1 MEKSLFNR
9 LHLIVLAVATAGLIV
24 LAVLNLRQESEFQ
37 QPDDGVWWREVQGG
51 LEAVKVLPDS
61 PAQRAGIQ
69 EGDLLTG
76 AEVLPDTAAQRSEV
90 QTQDLLSG
98 EKPLGTNSVQQTEAQ
113 GKPDSGKIAA
123 ANSSKPI
130 ERPAKKAS
138 GKGAKKGLAES
149 GKEPEAR
156 SNGELLPK
164 GAGELLRMSPI
175 AHLSDLE
182 HVLYRAGIYG
192 NAGYAITRGGV
203 PLDTP
208 VGVIPEPLDRGL
220 AQAQRI
226 IGLVYLA
233 IGIYVLFR
241 RWTAARA
248 THFYLFCLV
257 SFALCTLKYTGELN
271 GLDWTVF
278 WLNVVAEA
286 LQPAL
291 FLHFALT
298 FPEERLKN
306 IRRRWLL
313 PLIYAPG
320 AGLLGLW
327 LWAIGTRQATGLLK
341 HRLDQ
346 TGTAYDVAF
355 YVLAALLFLL
365 SYRRADT
372 PLLRQQLK
380 WVTRGTLLAVLPFTL
395 FSAVPFL
402 LDLHPPRLL
411 TDLAGLSLVFLPLT
425 FSWAI
430 VRYRLMDTDLIF
442 KRGVAYTLATGLL
455 LGAYFGVIA
464 LISVVVHNVM
474 PEAVREWGLVIAILV
489 TAAIFDPLKRR
500 IQGWVDRAFD
510 RHRYDYR
517 KALVEFGRGLSSE
530 TDLEALLNSIVE
542 RLPRTLL
549 VARVAVFLMR
559 DSGRL
564 RLAAAH
570 GLPVEVSVAQDRFGN
585 DRGGKGSL
593 QLGFLDFDQAQDHS
607 HIFLENAQAALYLP
621 PDQQRTAALL
631 DLNYYLPCRVQD
643 GATTRT
649 IAVIGL
655 GRTIG
660 GDFLSSEDVE
670 LLESLASYIGIALQ
684 NASLYARLEA
694 KIGEFE
700 RLKEFNENIVE
711 SINVGI
717 LALDLNDRIE
727 SWNAQMEAM
736 YALSRAEALGQ
747 ELGSV
752 FPTDFVD
759 AIDSFRS
766 EQGVHHLYKFRL
778 TTRAGEQRMVNIA
791 IAPLLS
797 RDFISVGRIIL
808 VDDIT
813 ERVSLESQLAQA
825 DKLSSIGLL
834 AAGVAHEINT
844 PLAVISSYAQ
854 MLAKQLKADARLG
867 PVLDK
872 ITQQSFRA
880 AEIANGLLNFSR
892 TSTTEFRET
901 NLNQVIRDTL
911 SLLEHQFKTAQ
922 ISVDLDLVEELPP
935 INGNPG
941 KLQQVFLN
949 LLLNAKEAMPEGG
962 RLRVATAVNG
972 HVEAIVTDTGAGIA
986 PEHLKRIYDPFFTT
1000 KMTPKLGDRRGTG
1013 LGLSVSYGIIQEHAG
1028 KNHVES
1034 AVGAGTTF
1042 HLEFPLLRN
1051 SVHA

>member
-1 MEKSLFNR
+1 METSLFNR
-9 LHLIVLAVATAGLIV
+9 VQATLLALATAALFV
-24 LAVLNLRQESEFQ
+24 LAVLNLIEERHFQ
-37 QPDDGVWWREVQGG
+37 QPDDGVWWREANGG
-51 LEAVKVLPDS
+51 LLAERVLPGG
-61 PAQRAGIQ
+61 PGQVAGIQ
-69 EGDLLTG
+69 AHDLLTG
-76 AEVLPDTAAQRSEV
+76 VADCASCNDNRVTR
-90 QTQDLLSG
+90 LSG
-98 EKPLGTNSVQQTEAQ
+98 L
-113 GKPDSGKIAA
+113 
-123 ANSSKPI
+123 
-130 ERPAKKAS
+130 ERA
-138 GKGAKKGLAES
+138 
-149 GKEPEAR
+149 
-156 SNGELLPK
+156 
-164 GAGELLRMSPI
+164 
-175 AHLSDLE
+175 
-182 HVLYRAGIYG
+182 LYRTGPYG
-192 NAGYAITRGGV
+192 QVFYTITRDGI

-208 VGVIPEPLDRGL
+208 VKVIPVPLDRSLALGL
-220 AQAQRI
+220 RVIGLIYLI
-226 IGLVYLA
+226 IGF
-233 IGIYVLFR
+233 YVLFR
-241 RWTAARA
+241 RWGAPRA

-257 SFALCTLKYTGELN
+257 SFAWYALKYTGKLD
-271 GLDWTVF
+271 GLDQAVF
-278 WLNVVAEA
+278 WVNTVAES

-291 FLHFALT
+291 FLHFALS
-298 FPEERLKN
+298 FPEERFKKL
-306 IRRRWLL
+306 RRRWLL
-313 PLIYAPG
+313 PLVYAPG
-320 AGLLGLW
+320 AALLGLW
-327 LWAIGTRQATGLLK
+327 IWAIETRLATGLLK

-346 TGTAYDVAF
+346 TATAYDAAF
-355 YVLAALLFLL
+355 YVLAALLFLR
-365 SYRRADT
+365 SYSQADT

-395 FSAVPFL
+395 FYAIPFL
-402 LDLHPPRLL
+402 FDLNPPRLL
-411 TDLAGLSLVFLPLT
+411 TNLAGLSLVFLPLT

-442 KRGVAYTLATGLL
+442 KRGVAYTLATGLT
-455 LGAYFGVIA
+455 LGGYFGTIA
-464 LISVVVHNVM
+464 LFAVVVHHGL
-474 PEAVREWGLVIAILV
+474 PQGAQEWGLGISFVAFAL
-489 TAAIFDPLKRR
+489 IFDPLKRR
-500 IQGWVDRAFD
+500 IQGWVDKVFD

-530 TDLEALLNSIVE
+530 TDLQALLHSIVE
-542 RLPRTLL
+542 QLPRTLL
-549 VARVAVFLMR
+549 VARVAIFLAQ
-559 DSGRL
+559 DSGL
-564 RLAAAH
+564 KLAAEH
-570 GLPVEVSVAQDRFGN
+570 GLYDEVSAAYEPLD
-585 DRGGKGSL
+585 
-593 QLGFLDFDQAQDHS
+593 LGFLDFDQANDHS
-607 HIFLENAQAALYLP
+607 HIFLENAQAALHLP
-621 PDQQRTAALL
+621 ADQQRTAALL
-631 DLNYYLPCRVQD
+631 DLNYYLPCRVAPGQIE
-643 GATTRT
+643 GSPAASRT

-655 GRTIG
+655 GRTMG

-684 NASLYARLEA
+684 NASLYARLEE

-717 LALDLNDRIE
+717 LALDLDDRIE

-736 YALSRAEALGQ
+736 YALSRAEAIGQ
-747 ELGSV
+747 ELRSV
-752 FPTDFVD
+752 FPLEFIE
-759 AIDSFRS
+759 ALEGFRN

-778 TTRAGEQRMVNIA
+778 TTRAGELRTANIA

-813 ERVSLESQLAQA
+813 ERVTLETQLAQA

-854 MLAKQLKADARLG
+854 MLSKQLRGDARLG

-892 TSTTEFRET
+892 TSTTEFRAT

-922 ISVDLDLVEELPP
+922 IEVDLDLAEDLPP
-935 INGNPG
+935 IHGNPG

-949 LLLNAKEAMPEGG
+949 LLLNAKEAMPGG
-962 RLRVATAVNG
+962 GSLRVATLANG
-972 HVEAIVTDTGAGIA
+972 NPNYIVALISDSGGGIA

-1000 KMTPKLGDRRGTG
+1000 KTTPRPGDRRGTG

-1028 KNHVES
+1028 KIHVES
-1034 AVGAGTTF
+1034 AIGAGTTF

>member
-1 MEKSLFNR
+1 METSLFNR
-9 LHLIVLAVATAGLIV
+9 LQATVLALATAGLIL
-24 LAVLNLRQESEFQ
+24 LAILNFRQEAQFQ

-51 LEAVKVLPDS
+51 LEATKVLPNS
-61 PAQRAGIQ
+61 PGQRAGIQ

-76 AEVLPDTAAQRSEV
+76 AEVLPDAPVQHPDM
-90 QTQDLLSG
+90 QTQDLLAG
-98 EKPLGTNSVQQTEAQ
+98 NKPLSASLPQRTAIQPKE
-113 GKPDSGKIAA
+113 PLPR
-123 ANSSKPI
+123 SSI
-130 ERPAKKAS
+130 VRLADLERVLYHAGVYGKAS
-138 GKGAKKGLAES
+138 
-149 GKEPEAR
+149 
-156 SNGELLPK
+156 
-164 GAGELLRMSPI
+164 
-175 AHLSDLE
+175 
-182 HVLYRAGIYG
+182 
-192 NAGYAITRGGV
+192 YAITRAGI

-208 VGVIPEPLDRGL
+208 LEVIPEPLDRGL
-220 AQAQRI
+220 AQAQRV
-226 IGLVYLA
+226 IGLIYLA

-271 GLDWTVF
+271 VLDWTVF
-278 WLNVVAEA
+278 WLNVIAES

-291 FLHFALT
+291 FLHFALS
-298 FPEERLKN
+298 FPEERFKN

-327 LWAIGTRQATGLLK
+327 LYAFRYWQATGLLK
-341 HRLDQ
+341 HRLEQ
-346 TGTAYDVAF
+346 VATGYDVAF
-355 YVLAALLFLL
+355 YVLAALLFLR
-365 SYRRADT
+365 SYSRANT

-402 LDLHPPRLL
+402 LDMHPPRLL

-442 KRGVAYTLATGLL
+442 KRGVAYTLATLSL
-455 LGAYFGVIA
+455 VGAYFGVVA
-464 LISVVVHNVM
+464 LISVVVHNAM
-474 PEAVREWGLVIAILV
+474 PEAVREWGLVIAILG

-530 TDLEALLNSIVE
+530 TDLEALLASIVE

-549 VARVAVFLMR
+549 VARVAIFLVQ

-570 GLPVEVSVAQDRFGN
+570 GLPPEVSAANERPEARLPGRPALSAQGP
-585 DRGGKGSL
+585 L
-593 QLGFLDFDQAQDHS
+593 ALEFLDFDQAKDHS
-607 HIFLENAQAALYLP
+607 HIFLENAQYALHLP
-621 PDQQRTAALL
+621 ADQQRTAALL

-643 GATTRT
+643 GAAART

-717 LALDLNDRIE
+717 LALDLDDRIE

-736 YALSRAEALGQ
+736 YAFSRAEAIGQ
-747 ELGSV
+747 ELRAV
-752 FPTDFVD
+752 FPAEFVE
-759 AIDSFRS
+759 ALDSFRH

-778 TTRAGEQRMVNIA
+778 TTRAGEQRTANIA
-791 IAPLLS
+791 VAPLLS
-797 RDFISVGRIIL
+797 RDFVSVGRIIL

-854 MLAKQLKADARLG
+854 MLSKQLKGDQRLG

-892 TSTTEFRET
+892 TSTTEFRDT

-922 ISVDLDLVEELPP
+922 ISVDLELVEELPS
-935 INGNPG
+935 IHGNPG

-962 RLRVATAVNG
+962 RLRVATLVNG
-972 HVEAIVTDTGAGIA
+972 HVEAVVTDSGAGIA

-1000 KMTPKLGDRRGTG
+1000 KTTPKPGDRRGTG

-1028 KNHVES
+1028 KIHVES
-1034 AVGAGTTF
+1034 AIGAGTTF